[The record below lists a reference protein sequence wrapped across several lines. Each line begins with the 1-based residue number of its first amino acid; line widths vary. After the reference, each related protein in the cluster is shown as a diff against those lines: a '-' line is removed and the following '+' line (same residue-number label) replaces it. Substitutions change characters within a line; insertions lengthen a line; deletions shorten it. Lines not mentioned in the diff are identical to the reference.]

1 MHEKMSFSTMRP
13 PHKKI
18 VKHGRPIVFLFLSPP
33 SSTKHSHIVQL
44 QFGTYEY
51 EQVAEQIA
59 DFS

>member
-1 MHEKMSFSTMRP
+1 MHKKVSFSTVSP

-51 EQVAEQIA
+51 EHEQVLVAE
-59 DFS
+59 